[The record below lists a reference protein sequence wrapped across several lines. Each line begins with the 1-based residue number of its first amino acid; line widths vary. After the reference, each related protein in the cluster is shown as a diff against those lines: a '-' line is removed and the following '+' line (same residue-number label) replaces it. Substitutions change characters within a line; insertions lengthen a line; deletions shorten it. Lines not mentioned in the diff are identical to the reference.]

1 MVGGYILQITPKRP
15 GVSQIW
21 VQGTG
26 CEQHDELAVDVR
38 DAPVMPKPGDSC
50 WWQSGKVYCTGD
62 TITLEK
68 VGYSYDPRNVETD
81 GGQDG

>member
-15 GVSQIW
+15 GILEIW

-26 CEQHDELAVDVR
+26 CERYDECAVCVKE
-38 DAPVMPKPGDSC
+38 ALVMPKPGDSC
-50 WWQSGKVYCTGD
+50 WWQGRKVYCSGD

-68 VGYSYDPRNVETD
+68 VGFSYDPRTQKDRAND
-81 GGQDG
+81 R